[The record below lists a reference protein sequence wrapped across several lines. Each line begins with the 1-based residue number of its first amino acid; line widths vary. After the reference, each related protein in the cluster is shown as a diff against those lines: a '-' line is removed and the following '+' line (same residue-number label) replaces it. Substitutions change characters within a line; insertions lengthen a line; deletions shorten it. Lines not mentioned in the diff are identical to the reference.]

1 MEDLWKI
8 YKSVKQRAAKSN
20 DEEQKYLAEMSV
32 QAMKMVREN
41 PSIENAQ
48 EFAALE
54 QNYLNHWNTKAYAVS
69 YSMRVINAIRNNN
82 YTDTKPKFNISFL
95 GNHDP
100 EQGFIYVA
108 CSDSRPRQV
117 KIGYTTMTI
126 KKRMQKYQVRYGYSI
141 EAVASAWAQYPARI
155 EMEVHKKL
163 KTLRVCG
170 RENGDSNEWFDCD
183 IQLVTAFIEIIAYEK
198 ELDISYKTWA

>member
-8 YKSVKQRAAKSN
+8 YKLVKQRAAKSN

-41 PSIENAQ
+41 PSVENAQ
-48 EFAALE
+48 EFAAVE
-54 QNYLNHWNTKAYAVS
+54 QNYLNHWNTKSHAVS
-69 YSMRVINAIRNNN
+69 YSGRVINAIINNN
-82 YTDTKPKFNISFL
+82 YTDTKPKFNISPL
-95 GNHDP
+95 GNRDP

-108 CSDSRPRQV
+108 CSDARPGQV

-126 KKRMQKYQVRYGYSI
+126 KKRMQLYQSQYGYSI
-141 EAVASAWAQYPARI
+141 EAAAFAWAQYPARI

-170 RENGDSNEWFDCD
+170 LENGDSNEWFYCD
-183 IQLVTAFIEIIAYEK
+183 IQLATSFIEIIAYEK
-198 ELDISYKTWA
+198 KSVISDKTWA